1 MNSLKLTA
9 VMSLSLFLAMS
20 CARERPIEQ
29 LSQNTLSGLKNK
41 NDFNGLFFSKATVIS
56 TSTNGGPLFVGLQS
70 DMRMGHFKIT
80 GTQLRFLDDVNTYQ
94 MGTPPD
100 LTKGA
105 SGKVSGDQTATR
117 PATENHV
124 DLTRLTAEQGAR
136 QGCRDDEV
144 FARVAVDIPH
154 RHAGAELLVVC
165 DVVDPALAVDP
176 RFASEVSRKQHED
189 ELDHALAEWT
199 SSRDRWEV
207 TRVLQAVEVAAFP
220 CMTTRDLVED
230 EHLQARGL
238 FEALDHSQ
246 VGRRVHAGI
255 PWRLANGP
263 NGVRAPA
270 PLLGADTDS
279 VLGELLGYAPERIQ
293 QLREDKIVY

>member
-1 MNSLKLTA
+1 
-9 VMSLSLFLAMS
+9 MSLELRGEQPERMANRDPIMCPHNIYPCSGEDEWVTIA
-20 CARERPIEQ
+20 CA
-29 LSQNTLSGLKNK
+29 SQAEWRGL
-41 NDFNGLFFSKATVIS
+41 
-56 TSTNGGPLFVGLQS
+56 
-70 DMRMGHFKIT
+70 
-80 GTQLRFLDDVNTYQ
+80 
-94 MGTPPD
+94 
-100 LTKGA
+100 
-105 SGKVSGDQTATR
+105 
-117 PATENHV
+117 
-124 DLTRLTAEQGAR
+124 
-136 QGCRDDEV
+136 
-144 FARVAVDIPH
+144 
-154 RHAGAELLVVC
+154 C

-176 RFASEVSRKQHED
+176 RFASEASRKQHED

-238 FEALDHSQ
+238 FETLDHSR